1 MNILTIYLCLLSL
14 ATYLG
19 VTWTIIWYFDEEK
32 EGTLE
37 VSVLWPIVL
46 FFIIVVGT
54 FTFPVWGYFVLFTDE
69 SMKDIFG

>member
-1 MNILTIYLCLLSL
+1 MNILTIYLYLLGL
-14 ATYLG
+14 AAYLG
-19 VTWTIIWYFDEEK
+19 ITWTIIWYFDEEK

-54 FTFPVWGYFVLFTDE
+54 FTFPFWSYFVLFTDE